1 MLAFRAEENVD
12 RWCRLRQIPR
22 GETLP
27 IELVWELGKE
37 SHSGKLCS
45 DWRRDSPEEDEAV
58 FARLGLTGDFWRFG
72 ES

>member
-1 MLAFRAEENVD
+1 MLAFRSEENVN

-22 GETLP
+22 GETLA

-37 SHSGKLCS
+37 SYSGKLSS
-45 DWRRDSPEEDEAV
+45 DWRRASPEEGEAV

-72 ES
+72 